1 MRTAHIIVISLCLL
15 MLVLPCLAIP
25 FSDPQ
30 DASQENRYLADY
42 PTLVDEEEGLNPQFD
57 SDFEDWI
64 RDHFGFR
71 TQAVRAYALADYRL
85 LHTSANASVIA
96 GKDGW
101 LYFDETVPDYTG
113 EGHLSPEAI
122 GTIAG
127 NLDRLAQ
134 SLKRRGA
141 RLYVAIVPNKST
153 IYPQYMP
160 GRYAMR
166 QDEGN
171 IPLLREACEGLP
183 LTWID
188 LVTPLREA
196 ARGDTP
202 VYLRTDTHWNS
213 LGVAICAGKVL
224 SAMGRE
230 AGGYRVQGEEDFSN
244 GDLARLLGAPHDL
257 VERVPKIE
265 TDVPLPEAD
274 FSQISFTQPGAGEGR
289 LVVYRDSFGTAIG
302 PWLTRAYGESELL
315 WEYPLDGTR
324 PCDDALVLICERHL
338 WEFLSEAPSLGT
350 DCDSDAAEA
359 PEDEGEFVPMDED
372 DDFFDDEDSSE
383 EKGEFMPMDE
393 SDDFFDDEDSDEE
406 EGEFVPMGEDD
417 DFFDDED
424 SSEEEGD
431 FVPMDEDDDFFD
443 DDEDSGDEGADLSD
457 DSGESFDDSDDLSK
471 GGGR

>member
-1 MRTAHIIVISLCLL
+1 MRTAHIIAIALCLL

-25 FSDPQ
+25 FSGQQ
-30 DASQENRYLADY
+30 DTSQENRYLADY
-42 PTLVDEEEGLNPQFD
+42 PTLVDEDEGLNPQFD

-85 LHTSANASVIA
+85 LNTSANASVIA
-96 GKDGW
+96 GRDGW

-113 EGHLSPEAI
+113 EGRLSQEAVAR
-122 GTIAG
+122 IAG
-127 NLDRLAQ
+127 NLERLAQ
-134 SLKRRGA
+134 SLERRGA

-160 GRYAMR
+160 ERYAMR
-166 QDEGN
+166 RDEGN

-196 ARGDTP
+196 AQGDTL
-202 VYLRTDTHWNS
+202 VYLRTDTHWNA
-213 LGVAICAGKVL
+213 LGAAICAEQVL

-230 AGGYRVQGEEDFSN
+230 AGGYRVLGEEDLSN
-244 GDLARLLGAPHDL
+244 GDLARMLGAPHDL
-257 VERVPKIE
+257 VERVPRIE
-265 TDVPLPEAD
+265 TDAPLPEAD
-274 FSQISFTQPGAGEGR
+274 FSQIHFTQPGEGEGR

-302 PWLTRAYGESELL
+302 PWLARAYGESELL
-315 WEYPLDGTR
+315 WEYPLDGTL

-338 WEFLSEAPSLGT
+338 WEFLSEAPSLG
-350 DCDSDAAEA
+350 SDDESEATEAAD
-359 PEDEGEFVPMDED
+359 DEGE
-372 DDFFDDEDSSE
+372 
-383 EKGEFMPMDE
+383 
-393 SDDFFDDEDSDEE
+393 
-406 EGEFVPMGEDD
+406 
-417 DFFDDED
+417 
-424 SSEEEGD
+424 

-443 DDEDSGDEGADLSD
+443 DDEDSGDEGDDLSD
-457 DSGESFDDSDDLSK
+457 EPGESFDDPDDLSK